1 MSPTTTKQRTT
12 THFDETILHGQVKTT
27 PLSEKF
33 GLDWWGRLPSLASE
47 LFDLEGPNWEILGIL
62 ANYLFRILFDFVVI
76 IGCDLEKK
84 KKIGLVGEGFGG
96 GDEMR
101 LSNLVMRGL

>member
-27 PLSEKF
+27 PSQKN
-33 GLDWWGRLPSLASE
+33 LDLIGGGRLPSLASE

-76 IGCDLEKK
+76 IGCDLENQK
-84 KKIGLVGEGFGG
+84 KKIGLVGE
-96 GDEMR
+96 
-101 LSNLVMRGL
+101 L

>member
-27 PLSEKF
+27 PHALSEKF
-33 GLDWWGRLPSLASE
+33 GLDWLRIGGGRLPSLASE

-76 IGCDLEKK
+76 IGCDLENQK
-84 KKIGLVGEGFGG
+84 KKIGLVGEA
-96 GDEMR
+96 E
-101 LSNLVMRGL
+101 

>member
-27 PLSEKF
+27 PHTLSEKF
-33 GLDWWGRLPSLASE
+33 GLDWLRIGGGRLPSLASE

-76 IGCDLEKK
+76 IGCDLENQKK
-84 KKIGLVGEGFGG
+84 KLDLLVRQSEGFWW
-96 GDEMR
+96 GD
-101 LSNLVMRGL
+101 